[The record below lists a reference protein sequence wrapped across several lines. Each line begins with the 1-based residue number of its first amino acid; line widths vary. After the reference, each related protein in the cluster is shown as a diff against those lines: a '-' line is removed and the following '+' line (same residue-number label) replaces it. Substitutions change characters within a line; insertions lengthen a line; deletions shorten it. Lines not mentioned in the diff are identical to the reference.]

1 MMEKLF
7 AVYLGGWE
15 QALSASRLAAA
26 IGVTREHAS
35 RKVLGWVRH
44 AYMLGPEEG
53 SRRIARIEDG
63 PDRFPS
69 GLRGPRELMELLPG
83 LTLLDYAKKIE
94 DHVFNIRGLVAAE
107 GDPDLFRAVYAAM
120 CRREA
125 LLLRYRA
132 KSGEL
137 ACWFSPHALADLPRR
152 PHFRG
157 HAEWVQEREW
167 GYIDMVPARIILI
180 DGADPGRYVGPG
192 GDEGWQ
198 TEEELIFALRESL
211 PEEVRGALIQEWGH
225 QLQTERGRVVLRVP
239 GVRRALAPYVRD
251 ELLWR
256 PFRGEMYQ
264 VFEPIT
270 P

>member
-44 AYMLGPEEG
+44 AYMLSPEEG

-94 DHVFNIRGLVAAE
+94 DHVFTG
-107 GDPDLFRAVYAAM
+107 AM
-120 CRREA
+120 R
-125 LLLRYRA
+125 
-132 KSGEL
+132 SGSKNGNG
-137 ACWFSPHALADLPRR
+137 ATSIWSP
-152 PHFRG
+152 
-157 HAEWVQEREW
+157 
-167 GYIDMVPARIILI
+167 
-180 DGADPGRYVGPG
+180 PG
-192 GDEGWQ
+192 
-198 TEEELIFALRESL
+198 SS
-211 PEEVRGALIQEWGH
+211 
-225 QLQTERGRVVLRVP
+225 
-239 GVRRALAPYVRD
+239 
-251 ELLWR
+251 
-256 PFRGEMYQ
+256 
-264 VFEPIT
+264 
-270 P
+270 